1 MGDFIQ
7 PEENLD
13 VRGKTCPMPVLLTR
27 KKIREIG
34 SGKILEIIGDF
45 QPAKENIQKFLQ
57 KEGHQVLEI
66 KDLSNEYKILV
77 KTNSL

>member
-1 MGDFIQ
+1 MQ

-45 QPAKENIQKFLQ
+45 QPAKENIQKFLE
-57 KEGHQVLEI
+57 KEGHKILEI
-66 KDLSNEYKILV
+66 KDESKDYKILI
-77 KTNSL
+77 KTN